1 MEAAPTFP
9 LQGWRSGEPS
19 KDKGS
24 GSGHLFLSLSGL
36 QEDSTKPSV
45 SSVKFCCTIFLP
57 LLSLLGAE

>member
-24 GSGHLFLSLSGL
+24 GSGHLFLSLSLWFAGRL
-36 QEDSTKPSV
+36 HKALS
-45 SSVKFCCTIFLP
+45 KFCQV
-57 LLSLLGAE
+57 LLHHLLAAAVSAWR